1 MRTLQMKRAL
11 PAIMLVVTSML
22 VLRGVTPGE
31 AETVPPMHAQP
42 PCTDASLRGSY
53 GYSFDGTVMGIGPTA
68 GSGVITFDG
77 EGNLSGADTLS
88 LNGTI
93 IPRTLTGTYTVQAN
107 CTGSVTLEVS
117 TGDIFHLAFVIVD
130 SRRELRFIQ
139 TDAGTVITGAAI
151 RSP

>member
-31 AETVPPMHAQP
+31 AGTVPPMHAQP
-42 PCTDASLRGSY
+42 TCTDASLHGSY
-53 GYSFDGTVMGIGPTA
+53 GYSFDGTVIGIGPAA

-93 IPRTLTGTYTVQAN
+93 IPRTLTGTYAVQAN

-117 TGDIFHLAFVIVD
+117 TGDIFHLEFVIVD
-130 SRRELRFIQ
+130 SGRELRFIQ

>member
-1 MRTLQMKRAL
+1 MPTLQMKRAL
-11 PAIMLVVTSML
+11 PAILLVVTSML

-31 AETVPPMHAQP
+31 AGTVPPMHAQP
-42 PCTDASLRGSY
+42 TCTDASLHGSY
-53 GYSFDGTVMGIGPTA
+53 GYSFDGTVIGIGPTA

-77 EGNLSGADTLS
+77 TGQMSDADTLS

-117 TGDIFHLAFVIVD
+117 TGDLFHLAFVSVD
-130 SRRELRFIQ
+130 SGRELRFIQ

-151 RSP
+151 RAP

>member
-22 VLRGVTPGE
+22 VLRGVTPDE
-31 AETVPPMHAQP
+31 AGTVPPMHAQP
-42 PCTDASLRGSY
+42 TCTDASLHGSY
-53 GYSFDGTVMGIGPTA
+53 GYSFDGTVIGIGPAA

-93 IPRTLTGTYTVQAN
+93 IPRTLTGTYAVQAN